1 MAATTQ
7 QGVYLGTTLAGFTA
21 LPAGL
26 IARTD
31 HPATGMLIAIVGVG
45 LLFYSA
51 FGLYR
56 RKHVEYSK

>member
-7 QGVYLGTTLAGFTA
+7 QGAYLGTTLVGFTA

-26 IARTD
+26 LTRGD
-31 HPATGMLIAIVGVG
+31 HPGAGWFVVIVGAG
-45 LLFYSA
+45 LLFYSG

-56 RKHVEYSK
+56 SKRLEYTK